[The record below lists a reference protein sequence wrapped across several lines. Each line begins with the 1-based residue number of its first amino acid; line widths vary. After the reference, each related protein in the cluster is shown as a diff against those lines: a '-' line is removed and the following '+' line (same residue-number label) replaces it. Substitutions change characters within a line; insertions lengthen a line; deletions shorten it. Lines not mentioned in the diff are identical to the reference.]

1 MPYAALPARLASVVA
16 WQPALTALWD
26 GCPGPRPRSHAARCP
41 VGPQVPLADGEP
53 APPELVR
60 GWDGAC
66 ESCGESVP
74 WDDGRDAVR
83 LAGGVRQL
91 WDTASGNLEPGC
103 LWWQDDYAGRCFHW
117 DNCDGRH
124 LHAMLPN
131 GAYWDIDGRAN
142 NCTLP
147 DDRTHRCWVRDGEPP
162 AVTAGKA
169 GHTCSAGAGSILA
182 GDYHGFL
189 RDGVFTAG

>member
-1 MPYAALPARLASVVA
+1 VTYAALPARLVAVVA
-16 WQPALTALWD
+16 HQPVITAMWD
-26 GCPGPRPRSHAARCP
+26 GCERIGRLHVARHRPSDPTP
-41 VGPQVPLADGEP
+41 VDQPIPDM
-53 APPELVR
+53 PELVR

-66 ESCGESVP
+66 EYCGDPIP
-74 WDDGRDAVR
+74 WDSDDVH
-83 LAGGVRQL
+83 LGGGL
-91 WDTASGNLEPGC
+91 WSIYDTASGKLEPGC
-103 LWWQDDYAGRCFHW
+103 LWFDDHAGRECFHW
-117 DNCDGRH
+117 GNCDGRH

-142 NCTLP
+142 NCSLP
-147 DDRTHRCWVRDGEPP
+147 DDRTHRCWVRVGEPP

-189 RDGVFTAG
+189 INGEFSAG